1 MFKPEEII
9 FAPTAQCNLF
19 CGHCRV
25 TRITP
30 ELESRQAVAFMASC
44 RGRGIERIGFSGG
57 EPFLRP
63 DFLYEVCRAAVD
75 LDYYFGRLM
84 TNGCWADDEAGFTAA
99 LEPLYEAGFDGIF
112 GLSFDSWH
120 GNDAAR
126 AAGFL
131 KSVFGIWGRKDTVE
145 ILAVRAPGQDGAD
158 EAALLALAAELG
170 GRLQP
175 ASPGRPDAIL
185 DQAWLART
193 AADPDDG
200 GGLYLPVQ
208 RFPYSAAAEEGDWGA
223 EAWFEDDYCQG
234 PGNVL
239 YVHPDGRV
247 AVCCG
252 FANENEELMIGNI
265 ATHSYD
271 MLLAKAASSP
281 MVKNCYQ
288 KGLAALACGLEAKG
302 VVFPGKTADM
312 CFFCDYLCRL
322 PPGAWK

>member
-9 FAPTAQCNLF
+9 FAPTAQCNLV

-25 TRITP
+25 TRIP
-30 ELESRQAVAFMASC
+30 RELEGGQAVAFMASC

-75 LDYYFGRLM
+75 MEYYFGRLM
-84 TNGCWADDEAGFTAA
+84 TNGCWAPDEAGFAA
-99 LEPLYEAGFDGIF
+99 VLEPLFDAGFDGTF

-120 GNDAAR
+120 GNDKAR
-126 AAGFL
+126 VAGFL
-131 KSVFGIWGRKDTVE
+131 RAVYRIWGRKDNVE
-145 ILAVRAPGQDGAD
+145 ILAVRGPGQDGAD
-158 EAALLALAAELG
+158 EAALLALAAGLG

-175 ASPGRPDAIL
+175 GSTGWPDAIL

-208 RFPYSAAAEEGDWGA
+208 RFPYSAAADEGAWGA
-223 EAWFEDDYCQG
+223 DAWFEDDYCAG
-234 PGNVL
+234 PGNVF

-252 FANENEELMIGNI
+252 FANENDDLIIGNI
-265 ATHSYD
+265 STDDYD
-271 MLLAKAASSP
+271 QLLARAASTP
-281 MVKNCYQ
+281 QVHQCYDL
-288 KGLAALACGLEAKG
+288 GLAALARQRMAEGLI
-302 VVFPGKTADM
+302 FPGKTGDL
-312 CFFCDYLCRL
+312 CFFCDYLCQTR
-322 PPGAWK
+322 GRT

>member
-9 FAPTAQCNLF
+9 FAPTARCNLV

-25 TRITP
+25 TRIP
-30 ELESRQAVAFMASC
+30 RELEGRQAVAFMASC
-44 RGRGIERIGFSGG
+44 RSREIERIGFSGG

-63 DFLYEVCRAAVD
+63 DFLYEVCRAAVEME
-75 LDYYFGRLM
+75 YYFGRLM

-120 GNDAAR
+120 GNDFHR
-126 AAGFL
+126 VAGFL
-131 KSVFGIWGRKDTVE
+131 KAVFGIWGRKDNVE

-158 EAALLALAAELG
+158 ARALAALATALG
-170 GRLQP
+170 GQLQQGTVGQP
-175 ASPGRPDAIL
+175 LAIV

-208 RFPYSAAAEEGDWGA
+208 CFPYSSAAEEGGWGA
-223 EAWFEDDYCQG
+223 QAWFEDDYCQG
-234 PGNVL
+234 PGNVF

-252 FANENEELMIGNI
+252 FANENDALIIGNI
-265 ATHSYD
+265 STHGYD
-271 MLLAKAASSP
+271 QLMEKAAAAP
-281 MVKNCYQ
+281 QVHHCYDT
-288 KGLAALACGLEAKG
+288 GLAALAQQLEADG
-302 VVFPGKTADM
+302 RELPGKTGDM
-312 CFFCDYLCRL
+312 CCFCDYLCQTRTR
-322 PPGAWK
+322 A